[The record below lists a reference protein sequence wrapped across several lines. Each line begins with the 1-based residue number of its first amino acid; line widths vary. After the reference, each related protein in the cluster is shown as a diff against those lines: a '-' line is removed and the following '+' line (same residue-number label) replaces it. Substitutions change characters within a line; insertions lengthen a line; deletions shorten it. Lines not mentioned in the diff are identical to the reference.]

1 MSHYH
6 QPAPEGKDPALWEIA
21 QKRASFKSHA
31 LTYIIVNLF
40 LWGIWYFT
48 GGGNDEIELGNWKGG
63 DYPWPI
69 WTTLGWGIGLAF
81 HFAGAYIFPKANS
94 VEKEYEKLKNQQ
106 KN

>member
-1 MSHYH
+1 MSHY
-6 QPAPEGKDPALWEIA
+6 QQQAPEGKDPALWEIA
-21 QKRASFKSHA
+21 RKRASFKTHA

-48 GGGNDEIELGNWKGG
+48 GNGHTEMEMGHWSGGN
-63 DYPWPI
+63 YPWPI

-94 VEKEYEKLKNQQ
+94 VEREYEKLKDQQ
-106 KN
+106 KK